1 MSLQERRHARYGSA
15 VMAVR
20 LVPLP
25 VLLFFF
31 INLTALSTQAFVPTQ
46 ARPPLPLSSVRPGL
60 KSFFGPQPSLFPR
73 WPSCPNTQRGVQST
87 KLCSKKQQQD
97 TPQQLKLNA
106 LEDLERRLKGYGG
119 DEKSTVPF
127 AYVTQTP
134 KGKQRIL
141 LPPGPN
147 QLLIAFSIIMALGL
161 GALGQLVGSFI
172 SVLPFA
178 TLSLQPSQFAL
189 GALLA
194 LPLFA
199 VDAVLQGLQEDTAS
213 EVYALSIFG
222 TKTPAGLVLLLAAA
236 VTLATAI
243 GEEALFRG
251 LIQQG
256 IAQIFGPYLGLG
268 IAAGVFGLAHKMGP
282 SDVLFITLSGA
293 YMGGIFLLYG
303 DLTITI
309 ALHASYDFLI
319 LCGAYLRAKRRI
331 SEGKGGMMVLEEEK
345 ERKEGGGKKESSGGE
360 E

>member
-46 ARPPLPLSSVRPGL
+46 ARPPLPLSSVRPRL

-134 KGKQRIL
+134 KGKVSFLDGWWVRQFHL
-141 LPPGPN
+141 LN
-147 QLLIAFSIIMALGL
+147 RSFCW
-161 GALGQLVGSFI
+161 LVSHF
-172 SVLPFA
+172 V
-178 TLSLQPSQFAL
+178 
-189 GALLA
+189 
-194 LPLFA
+194 
-199 VDAVLQGLQEDTAS
+199 
-213 EVYALSIFG
+213 
-222 TKTPAGLVLLLAAA
+222 
-236 VTLATAI
+236 
-243 GEEALFRG
+243 
-251 LIQQG
+251 
-256 IAQIFGPYLGLG
+256 
-268 IAAGVFGLAHKMGP
+268 
-282 SDVLFITLSGA
+282 
-293 YMGGIFLLYG
+293 
-303 DLTITI
+303 
-309 ALHASYDFLI
+309 
-319 LCGAYLRAKRRI
+319 
-331 SEGKGGMMVLEEEK
+331 
-345 ERKEGGGKKESSGGE
+345 
-360 E
+360 